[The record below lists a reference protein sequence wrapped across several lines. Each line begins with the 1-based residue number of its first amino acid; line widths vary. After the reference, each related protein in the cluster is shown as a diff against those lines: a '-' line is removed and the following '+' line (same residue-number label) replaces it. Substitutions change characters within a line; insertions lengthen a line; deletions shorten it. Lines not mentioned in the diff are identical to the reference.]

1 MSNIIHLPA
10 RAAERP
16 TIASECDAFLSDL
29 DVLNGVSAN
38 TLRAYR
44 SDLGVAAAA
53 LTAPLDELTT
63 SDIED
68 FFKNRAGQESRATT
82 TRRRSSLNAFFGWAQ
97 RHGLCTS
104 NPVTLART
112 GKPDRAQP
120 QPISDADLA
129 KLRPAM
135 HKAPQPF
142 RLIFILLDETGMHAD
157 EALSLDVGDVVLDAG
172 RERLRLRG
180 TKANRDRDV
189 VLHPDVQRRSL
200 RGLRAHLRSLGDV
213 PATSPLFRSRNSTR
227 LSYDSLHYQWG
238 KVCEAAGVAG
248 ITLHQL
254 RHTFATA
261 MIREHPVHLVQAMLG
276 HADPR
281 MTMRYAEVSGDEIRA
296 AYAGQRKRRH

>member
-1 MSNIIHLPA
+1 M
-10 RAAERP
+10 
-16 TIASECDAFLSDL
+16 
-29 DVLNGVSAN
+29 
-38 TLRAYR
+38 
-44 SDLGVAAAA
+44 
-53 LTAPLDELTT
+53 
-63 SDIED
+63 
-68 FFKNRAGQESRATT
+68 
-82 TRRRSSLNAFFGWAQ
+82 
-97 RHGLCTS
+97 GL
-104 NPVTLART
+104 LAR
-112 GKPDRAQP
+112 P
-120 QPISDADLA
+120 
-129 KLRPAM
+129 
-135 HKAPQPF
+135 
-142 RLIFILLDETGMHAD
+142 
-157 EALSLDVGDVVLDAG
+157 
-172 RERLRLRG
+172 LRLRG

-213 PATSPLFRSRNSTR
+213 PATSPLLLSRNSTR

-296 AYAGQRKRRH
+296 AYAG